1 MTEAQNDDE
10 ARIKVRELLEQI
22 RTVMLVTH
30 DPDGGLDA
38 RPMAVL
44 AVEGETVW
52 FFTDVNSPKTMAI
65 GQDRA
70 VLLAAANPSG
80 QEYVSARGT
89 ARVTQDRER
98 QKALWTEAARLWF
111 PDGAGSPDLAL
122 IAVEMMEAQYW
133 DSPGSSARYA
143 IGYVKALLTGT
154 PPAMGE
160 NAKVEFGGGA

>member
-80 QEYVSARGT
+80 QEYVSARGS
-89 ARVTQDRER
+89 ARVMQDREQ

-111 PDGAGSPDLAL
+111 PHGADSPDLAL
-122 IAVEMMEAQYW
+122 IAVELTEAQYW
-133 DSPGSSARYA
+133 DSPGSTARYA
-143 IGYVKALLTGT
+143 IGYVKALLTRT
-154 PPAMGE
+154 PPEIGE
-160 NAKVEFGGGA
+160 NAKVRFGG